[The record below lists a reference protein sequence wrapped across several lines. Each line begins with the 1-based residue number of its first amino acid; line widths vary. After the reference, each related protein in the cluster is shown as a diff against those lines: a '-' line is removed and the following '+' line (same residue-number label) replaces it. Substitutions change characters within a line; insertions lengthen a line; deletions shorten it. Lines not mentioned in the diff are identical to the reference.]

1 MPEESSTEG
10 QTRSGPLGESTTH
23 KRRTLLWSLPFA
35 AAFLPIVLL
44 SVYAYQVAADSVHE
58 LIEAEHATAVAN
70 LAQSMTKDINESVS
84 LAHAIASIPI
94 TVQAVQ
100 ERNSYT
106 ISSRLKAVVVA
117 YPSIDHAYITDSD
130 GRLWSEF
137 PSASGSYGTSLAD
150 RDWYRF
156 VREYAKPYVGGVSL
170 RTDVYSQKP
179 VIEIGVP
186 IRSAT
191 GAFLGGLVF
200 EYHAEQITKWL
211 QSAKIAHGGHL
222 YVVDHR
228 GMLVAHP
235 TYALERTLYAEY
247 GNVAAIQTALSGTT
261 LTSEYDDPLSGVRMI
276 ATFLPVVIGR
286 NTWVVVAEQP
296 ADLAYGEL
304 RTVRRNIT
312 LAGASLSLVTLLLIF
327 ALARTSAKNLR
338 LNRDLESK
346 NTTLRDITSFVSHQL
361 RAPVTAMRW
370 TLESLLDG
378 DSGALSDGVRMEV
391 QGLYKVVIQNGALIN
406 DILNIS
412 RMDRGVIEVKLSP
425 VPLADIAERAIRDY
439 VTPAQKAGL
448 QLRIERGDA
457 QIAVLADSDKLAE
470 AVSNAVSNAIK
481 HTKTGGITLT
491 LHSDERFGY
500 IDVTDTGE
508 GMPSEMLA
516 HLFDRTGIKG
526 SNTNSAESSGLGLFI
541 ARQFTQLMGGDVTV
555 SATVGKGS
563 TFTYSVPL
571 AGK

>member
-1 MPEESSTEG
+1 
-10 QTRSGPLGESTTH
+10 
-23 KRRTLLWSLPFA
+23 LPFA

-44 SVYAYQVAADSVHE
+44 SVYAYQVAAHSVHE

-70 LAQSMTKDINESVS
+70 LAERMTKDINESVS
-84 LAHAIASIPI
+84 LAHAIASVPI
-94 TVQAVQ
+94 TVKAVQ

-130 GRLWSEF
+130 GKLWSEF
-137 PSASGSYGTSLAD
+137 PSASGSYGTSLSGM
-150 RDWYRF
+150 DWYQF
-156 VREYAKPYVGGVSL
+156 VHKYSKPYVGGVTL
-170 RTDVYSQKP
+170 RTDIYSQKP
-179 VIEIGVP
+179 IIEIAVP

-191 GAFLGGLVF
+191 GAFLGGMVF
-200 EYHAEQITKWL
+200 EYHADQITKWL

-247 GNVAAIQTALSGTT
+247 GNVAPIQTALSGAT

-276 ATFLPVVIGR
+276 ATFLPVAIGR

-296 ADLAYGEL
+296 AELAYGEL

-378 DSGALSDGVRMEV
+378 DSGVLSDGVHTEV
-391 QGLYKVVIQNGALIN
+391 QGLYKVVIQNGELIN
-406 DILNIS
+406 DILNVS
-412 RMDRGVIEVKLSP
+412 RLDRGVIEVKLNT
-425 VPLADIAERAIRDY
+425 VALADIAERAIRDY
-439 VTPAQKAGL
+439 RTPAEKAGL
-448 QLRIERGDA
+448 KLEILQSVQPIS
-457 QIAVLADSDKLAE
+457 VLADGDKFAE

-481 HTKTGGITLT
+481 HTKSGSITLK
-491 LHSDERFGY
+491 LRSDASFGY

-508 GMPSEMLA
+508 GMPPEILA

-526 SNTNSAESSGLGLFI
+526 SNTDSAQSTGLGLFI
-541 ARQFTQLMGGDVTV
+541 ARQFTRLMGGDVTV
-555 SATVGKGS
+555 SAEVGKGS
-563 TFTYSVPL
+563 IFTYSVPL
-571 AGK
+571 AKK